1 MCCRFLFDIPSIL
14 FSILAPLLSA
24 LRACVIVIS
33 LLSQA
38 GAVAVPAGPSEGL
51 DAGDIVLLRF
61 NQPVR
66 SVPASTKAAVDAL
79 LTFQPS
85 NWAVSYTGSW
95 VDDSTLAIQVQT

>member
-1 MCCRFLFDIPSIL
+1 MRCRFLFGIPSIL
-14 FSILAPLLSA
+14 FLLLTALLSA
-24 LRACVIVIS
+24 FRACFIAIW

-66 SVPASTKAAVDAL
+66 SVPVSTKAAVDAL